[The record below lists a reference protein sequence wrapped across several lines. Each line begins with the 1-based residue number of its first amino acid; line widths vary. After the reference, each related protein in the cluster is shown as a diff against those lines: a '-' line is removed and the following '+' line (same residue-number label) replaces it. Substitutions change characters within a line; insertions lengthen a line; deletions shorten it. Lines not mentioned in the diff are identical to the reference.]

1 MSFTHVVKKLEGMVE
16 EIDSL
21 VNLVKKY
28 EIETKFNLYIKK
40 LHENG
45 SILNGGRSIYISK
58 DMEFECVEC
67 RQGRQGSQGSVSLT
81 EGLYN
86 VYDVLDFMNTLFH
99 TDF

>member
-58 DMEFECVEC
+58 DMEFECI
-67 RQGRQGSQGSVSLT
+67 GGSVSLT
-81 EGLYN
+81 EGVYN

-99 TDF
+99 TDS